1 MPIRTDHLE
10 QGKLGQVTELFPYRM
25 PFAVAGG
32 IASFLIAFCAIAF
45 VASLVVKVP
54 ETVQAPFVL
63 LPMGGADPVQAPFDG
78 VIEAVHAKAAGEVT
92 AGELLFT
99 IRAPSIQ
106 QLAGERRTL
115 ASDLT
120 AVAQRRDAANESHA
134 VARRLQEAE
143 ITQRTEEVA
152 FRKKYMEVYGEVRER
167 IEALAKKGLAPT
179 IELLNQ
185 QLGQAEAERDLAL
198 ASEQAKSARLALER
212 IEAEHA
218 HALEELD
225 QEEARLKVQI
235 ADLDTRLL
243 NTSDDLVEVRAP
255 ATGVLLSVA
264 RRRPGDVVS
273 VGQELCQ
280 LAPQG
285 ATLRAK
291 VQLPERSMARL
302 REGQTTRLLFEAFP
316 YQRYGVVEG
325 MVDWI
330 SPAPVQAKEQEE
342 GFVAQVTLQAQ
353 SIGEGAGARPL
364 RAGMGGEARISTG
377 RRTLIEYAFEP
388 LRGLRENMRGGNAPS
403 Q

>member
-1 MPIRTDHLE
+1 MPTRTDHLE

-32 IASFLIAFCAIAF
+32 IASFLIAFCGIAF

-54 ETVQAPFVL
+54 ETVQAPFTLVPL
-63 LPMGGADPVQAPFDG
+63 GGADPVQAPFDG
-78 VIEAVHAKAAGEVT
+78 MIETVYAKTAGEVT
-92 AGELLFT
+92 TGDLLFT

-115 ASDLT
+115 ASDLA
-120 AVAQRRDAANESHA
+120 AVAQRRDAAKESHA
-134 VARRLQEAE
+134 VARRIQEAE
-143 ITQRTEEVA
+143 VTQRTEEVA
-152 FRKKYMEVYGEVRER
+152 FRKKYMEVYRDVRGR
-167 IEALAKKGLAPT
+167 IEALAEKGLAPT

-198 ASEQAKSARLALER
+198 ASEQAKAAQLALEG

-218 HALEELD
+218 HTLEKLD
-225 QEEARLKVQI
+225 QEEARLKVQM
-235 ADLDTRLL
+235 ADLDKRLRH
-243 NTSDDLVEVRAP
+243 TADDLVEVRAP
-255 ATGVLLSVA
+255 TTGVLLSVM

-302 REGQTTRLLFEAFP
+302 REGQATRLLFEAFP

-325 MVDWI
+325 KVDWI
-330 SPAPVQAKEQEE
+330 SPAPVESKGEE
-342 GFVAQVTLQAQ
+342 AGFVAQVTLQAQ
-353 SIGEGAGARPL
+353 SIGEGTGARPL

-388 LRGLRENMRGGNAPS
+388 LRGLRENMRGGSAPS